1 MAFAA
6 GGLLSEGVEDLDSG
20 QLEVL
25 DVAGDHGHAVYPRRC
40 CNERVD
46 HREGLRV
53 LLTAPGSGDREGD
66 RENPVLEPG
75 LHIPEP
81 ALEGG
86 SLVPVSP
93 AANPSRSPARSR
105 PGSARRRAAG
115 PAAWPRSS
123 RLRPPPA
130 GACASPTAR
139 WCRAGRSR
147 ARLKIDRT
155 PEVGLA
161 LALDLREDISG
172 AVVELRTAEQDARKV
187 HRRPGQPAILTDIYH
202 YRDILTVPGD
212 DLRPLAHNRT
222 DHLAEALLGVLDLPV
237 IRSR

>member
-1 MAFAA
+1 MIRRPPRSTLFPYTT
-6 GGLLSEGVEDLDSG
+6 LFRSG
-20 QLEVL
+20 
-25 DVAGDHGHAVYPRRC
+25 
-40 CNERVD
+40 
-46 HREGLRV
+46 
-53 LLTAPGSGDREGD
+53 
-66 RENPVLEPG
+66 EPG
-75 LHIPEP
+75 LRTR
-81 ALEGG
+81 
-86 SLVPVSP
+86 SP
-93 AANPSRSPARSR
+93 HPGASARGRKPGAGLPGRELSRSPARSR

-123 RLRPPPA
+123 RLRSPPA

-155 PEVGLA
+155 SEVGLA
-161 LALDLREDISG
+161 PGLDLREDICG

-187 HRRPGQPAILTDIYH
+187 HRRPGQPAILTDIYD

-212 DLRPLAHNRT
+212 DLRPLARNRT